1 MPEEV
6 RPVEVPLTTSSQEEK
21 LEDGIAL
28 CLSGG
33 GYRAMIFHLGVIWY
47 LEDAGILPKLAR
59 ISSVSGG
66 SITAGV
72 LALAWTRLSS
82 APDRKKAFQELVVGP
97 LRKMAATTIDT
108 KAVLGGVLAPG
119 TVSDRI
125 IKRYKD
131 LLFGERTLQDFPD
144 EPRFVINA
152 TNVQTG
158 SLFRF
163 SKPYIG
169 DWQVGRCLVPKRSVA
184 EAVAASSAFPPVLS
198 PVRLEFSAQD
208 FDADPGPCH
217 REPFTTKVM
226 LTDGGVY
233 DNMGIETAWK
243 RCKTILV
250 SDAGGKMQPE
260 EEPHANWAQHSL
272 RINSLIDNQVRSLRK
287 RQIVSAFRGG
297 VRKGAYWGM
306 WTDPAEYSITSKLD
320 LPTARAGE
328 LARTPTRLRAM
339 PDKLQQQLI
348 NFGYGMAERA
358 VRSYYDPNAHA
369 APGFP
374 YPVGI

>member
-1 MPEEV
+1 MPEPAQPAEF
-6 RPVEVPLTTSSQEEK
+6 PLITSPQDEE
-21 LEDGIAL
+21 LEDTAAL

-33 GYRAMIFHLGVIWY
+33 GYRAMLFHVGVLWY
-47 LEDAGILPKLAR
+47 LEDAGWLARLGR

-66 SITAGV
+66 SITSGV
-72 LALAWTRLSS
+72 LALAWTKMSQ
-82 APDRKKAFQELVVGP
+82 AADRKKAFQDLVVAP
-97 LRKMAATTIDT
+97 LRRMASTTIDT
-108 KAVLGGVLAPG
+108 RAVLGGVLAPG

-125 IKRYKD
+125 VKKYREI
-131 LLFGERTLQDFPD
+131 LFGNHTLQDFPD

-169 DWQVGRCLVPKRSVA
+169 DWQVGRFLKPARSVA
-184 EAVAASSAFPPVLS
+184 EAVTASSAFPPVLS
-198 PVRLEFSAQD
+198 PVRLDFGPNDFST
-208 FDADPGPCH
+208 DPGPCH
-217 REPFTTKVM
+217 REPFTTRVL

-233 DNMGIETAWK
+233 DNMGLETAWK

-250 SDAGGKMQPE
+250 SDAGGRMQPE
-260 EEPHANWAQHSL
+260 EDPHANWAQHSL

-287 RQIVSAFRGG
+287 RQVVSAFRAG

-306 WTDPAEYSITSKLD
+306 WTKPSEYSAASQLS
-320 LPTARAGE
+320 LPDASAE
-328 LARTPTRLRAM
+328 ALARTPTRLKAM
-339 PDKLQQQLI
+339 PDKLQEQLI

-358 VRSYYDPNAHA
+358 LRSYFDPNAFA
-369 APGFP
+369 APRFP
-374 YPVGI
+374 YARGI